1 MKDHEYH
8 ALTDAF
14 FQYVEDVIDEGY
26 PDIDCE
32 RAGGV
37 LTLSFENKTKV
48 IINKQEPLHQIWVA
62 TRENGFHFELRGDSW
77 IDNRF
82 GHAEIGLP
90 EDDHRHAVLRT
101 DDIVAEFSL
110 GRCVR
115 EDLIGLR
122 PGRQSACACTS
133 SAKTGKRSNNN

>member
-82 GHAEIGLP
+82 GDELKALLTRACTTQAGRAASVVAASSPQPARTNTAITHII
-90 EDDHRHAVLRT
+90 LRT
-101 DDIVAEFSL
+101 VFPRNTK
-110 GRCVR
+110 GR
-115 EDLIGLR
+115 DLIT
-122 PGRQSACACTS
+122 Q
-133 SAKTGKRSNNN
+133 K

>member
-37 LTLSFENKTKV
+37 LTLSFENKTTYRIAAK
-48 IINKQEPLHQIWVA
+48 NH
-62 TRENGFHFELRGDSW
+62 
-77 IDNRF
+77 F
-82 GHAEIGLP
+82 GHLNQQ
-90 EDDHRHAVLRT
+90 RYCCVLYRKRCAVSDRY
-101 DDIVAEFSL
+101 FS
-110 GRCVR
+110 C
-115 EDLIGLR
+115 D
-122 PGRQSACACTS
+122 S
-133 SAKTGKRSNNN
+133 K

>member
-14 FQYVEDVIDEGY
+14 FQYVEDTVDTGY

-62 TRENGFHFELRGDSW
+62 TRENGFHFELQGETW

-82 GHAEIGLP
+82 GHELKT
-90 EDDHRHAVLRT
+90 LL
-101 DDIVAEFSL
+101 SK
-110 GRCVR
+110 
-115 EDLIGLR
+115 
-122 PGRQSACACTS
+122 ACTTQ
-133 SAKTGKRSNNN
+133 AGEPVQFP

>member
-14 FQYVEDVIDEGY
+14 FQYVEDTVDAGY

-48 IINKQEPLHQIWVA
+48 IINKQEPLTI
-62 TRENGFHFELRGDSW
+62 FLDK
-77 IDNRF
+77 
-82 GHAEIGLP
+82 L
-90 EDDHRHAVLRT
+90 
-101 DDIVAEFSL
+101 
-110 GRCVR
+110 
-115 EDLIGLR
+115 
-122 PGRQSACACTS
+122 
-133 SAKTGKRSNNN
+133 RSNGEVYGYYYDTDGAIVLKTHR

>member
-14 FQYVEDVIDEGY
+14 FQYVEDTVDAGY

-62 TRENGFHFELRGDSW
+62 TRANGYHFDYRDGQW
-77 IDNRF
+77 IDNRE
-82 GHAEIGLP
+82 GHELMALL
-90 EDDHRHAVLRT
+90 A
-101 DDIVAEFSL
+101 
-110 GRCVR
+110 
-115 EDLIGLR
+115 
-122 PGRQSACACTS
+122 SASTAQAGQTVEL
-133 SAKTGKRSNNN
+133 N

>member
-14 FQYVEDVIDEGY
+14 FQYVEDAVDAGY
-26 PDIDCE
+26 PDIDSE

-37 LTLSFENKTKV
+37 LPLSFESKTKV

-82 GHAEIGLP
+82 GDELKALLT
-90 EDDHRHAVLRT
+90 R
-101 DDIVAEFSL
+101 
-110 GRCVR
+110 
-115 EDLIGLR
+115 
-122 PGRQSACACTS
+122 ACTTQAGEPVVFS
-133 SAKTGKRSNNN
+133 